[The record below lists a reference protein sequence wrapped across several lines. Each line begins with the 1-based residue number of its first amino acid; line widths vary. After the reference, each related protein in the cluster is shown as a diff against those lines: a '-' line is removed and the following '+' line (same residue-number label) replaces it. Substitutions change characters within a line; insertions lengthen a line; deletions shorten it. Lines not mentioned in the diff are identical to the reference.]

1 MDRPNASAQQSVT
14 LRQLL
19 PVAAVLLLCLAL
31 SAGVL
36 IYGAKASAEQ
46 DARRYGQSLARSTAI
61 VIQPLLL
68 ADDRISLNYLFN
80 ELNAQTQVNGLH
92 LTDARKLPVA
102 VAGEQRGL
110 EQKLELIRGDETLG
124 ELTLWVDSGH
134 GWTLLK
140 DLLLEAGVLAL
151 LSIAA
156 GMLTLWIRLRPK
168 AEKAP
173 DTPTADFGQLV
184 SSLTPS
190 AAVQAPAP
198 APTPAEESEWDE
210 DPDALPLLDEEN
222 DEAREIQAR
231 DIQVREEEF
240 ELPVLDEEFDNLPS
254 SELESEIEEGT
265 PPFAEEEQ
273 EEQEEYD
280 EFAEPEP
287 ESEDEVGLAPEVDT
301 WLKSPMS
308 LDIDEQAPD
317 SGLTASRDDEP
328 TEREPSWHSEAP
340 AEQDDQEIEIQ
351 TTETAADRDDNR
363 ELVELLRP
371 SRNQERM
378 PPFTPSA
385 SRDPDSDEAIAPEIE
400 DSDQVEFDDSDS
412 TTETEPARPRLSIV
426 PPLGAREE
434 QLGLYTLEHELEL
447 MLGADEAG
455 YLFLID
461 ASSAHSENLE
471 EDERLQLMKPYRTLA
486 NSVAHI
492 YGGRVEPTSEGDLRL
507 FFDSPKENDGHGIN
521 ALCASMLFTYLY
533 RHYNQQRIRQ
543 FKPVINLHLALVRG
557 HYEKLE
563 RMLEEARFLTRTT
576 ESNELITHTA
586 LTEAPDLK
594 GTLLEGAD
602 IRREDEDKVLL
613 IRIAKSYQELL
624 EKQARHLLAKLQSRE
639 EQAGG

>member
-1 MDRPNASAQQSVT
+1 MDRPKTSAQQSVS

-19 PVAAVLLLCLAL
+19 PVAAVLMLCLAL

-36 IYGAKASAEQ
+36 AYIAKTSAEQ
-46 DARRYGQSLARSTAI
+46 EARRYGQSLARSTAI

-80 ELNAQTQVNGLH
+80 ELNSQPQVSGLH

-110 EQKLELIRGDETLG
+110 EQKLELVRGDETLG
-124 ELTLWVDSGH
+124 ELTLWIDSGYA
-134 GWTLLK
+134 WTPLK
-140 DLLLEAGVLAL
+140 NILIEAGLLAL

-156 GMLTLWIRLRPK
+156 ALLTLWIRLRPK
-168 AEKAP
+168 AEKQP
-173 DTPTADFGQLV
+173 DTPKADFQQIV
-184 SSLTPS
+184 SSLTPNAPAVTPS
-190 AAVQAPAP
+190 PAAV
-198 APTPAEESEWDE
+198 TEWEE
-210 DPDALPLLDEEN
+210 DPDALPTLDLDEEDN
-222 DEAREIQAR
+222 ASA
-231 DIQVREEEF
+231 QVREEEF
-240 ELPVLDEEFDNLPS
+240 ELPGLNEEIDYPAS
-254 SELESEIEEGT
+254 
-265 PPFAEEEQ
+265 
-273 EEQEEYD
+273 
-280 EFAEPEP
+280 AEPEP
-287 ESEDEVGLAPEVDT
+287 ELDEEIPPFDTEEEEGYDEAEEPEPEDDVDLAPQVDT

-308 LDIDEQAPD
+308 LDAEEQAPD
-317 SGLTASRDDEP
+317 SGLTASREDES
-328 TEREPSWHSEAP
+328 TKHESYLSSEAS
-340 AEQDDQEIEIQ
+340 AQQNDESQSDDSG
-351 TTETAADRDDNR
+351 TDRDDNR

-371 SRNQERM
+371 SRDQERM
-378 PPFTPSA
+378 PRFTPSP
-385 SRDPDSDEAIAPEIE
+385 SRDPDSDEAIAPEID
-400 DSDQVEFDDSDS
+400 DSDQVEFDDNETDAVSDAES
-412 TTETEPARPRLSIV
+412 ARPRLSIV

-447 MLGADEAG
+447 MLGADDAG

-471 EDERLQLMKPYRTLA
+471 EGERLQLMKPYRTLA

-492 YGGRVEPTSEGDLRL
+492 YGGRVEPTREGDLRL

-557 HYEKLE
+557 HHQKLE

-594 GTLLEGAD
+594 STLLEGAD

-639 EQAGG
+639 EQAGV